1 MTDALDRHRASSGA
15 SASDPGDP
23 GGTSDPGASSL
34 EPLVADWVEGW
45 TASRGLSATRRGG
58 TWRVPIGLPDRWA
71 EFVVPLGAGAG
82 VDDRA
87 ADADDAASPDLPA
100 AEAVLL
106 DTTLAEAVDAGS
118 FGDAVWVTVV
128 VPPARVD
135 AVVRAG
141 LAAGL
146 VVRSAE
152 ESFMAVELHHQAAR
166 AVPAGYVVDV
176 AEARAARGTVLRA
189 VASPDVGGAEDLDA
203 AVDVAPDADPV
214 DAASGRAGLTAAGT
228 AVPDK
233 IQTSE
238 AHRRRGLGGAVM
250 HALVDECRRRGAAHG
265 LLVASVDGAGLYA
278 ALGWRRVA
286 SVVVLATH

>member
-15 SASDPGDP
+15 SASDPGDLS
-23 GGTSDPGASSL
+23 GASGPGASSL

-82 VDDRA
+82 LDDRA
-87 ADADDAASPDLPA
+87 ADADHAASPDLPA
-100 AEAVLL
+100 AEAELL

-203 AVDVAPDADPV
+203 A
-214 DAASGRAGLTAAGT
+214 SGRAGLTAAGT

>member
-15 SASDPGDP
+15 SASDPGP
-23 GGTSDPGASSL
+23 SDPRASSL

-82 VDDRA
+82 LDDRA
-87 ADADDAASPDLPA
+87 ADADHAASPDLPA
-100 AEAVLL
+100 AEAELL

-166 AVPAGYVVDV
+166 AVPAGYAVDV

-189 VASPDVGGAEDLDA
+189 VASPDVGGAEDL
-203 AVDVAPDADPV
+203 

-250 HALVDECRRRGAAHG
+250 DALVDECRRRGAAHG

>member
-23 GGTSDPGASSL
+23 GGASDPRASSL

-82 VDDRA
+82 LDDRA
-87 ADADDAASPDLPA
+87 ADADHAASPDLPA
-100 AEAVLL
+100 AEAELL

-135 AVVRAG
+135 VVVRAG

-203 AVDVAPDADPV
+203 A
-214 DAASGRAGLTAAGT
+214 SGRAGLTAAGT

-250 HALVDECRRRGAAHG
+250 DALVDECRRRGAAHG

>member
-15 SASDPGDP
+15 SDSDPGP
-23 GGTSDPGASSL
+23 SDPRASSL

-118 FGDAVWVTVV
+118 FVDAVWVTVV

>member
-23 GGTSDPGASSL
+23 GGASDPRASSL
-34 EPLVADWVEGW
+34 EPLIADWVEGW

-82 VDDRA
+82 VDDPA
-87 ADADDAASPDLPA
+87 ADADDAASPELPA
-100 AEAVLL
+100 AEAALL
-106 DTTLAEAVDAGS
+106 GTTLSEAVDAGS

-141 LAAGL
+141 LGAGL

-152 ESFMAVELHHQAAR
+152 ESFMAVELHRQAAR

-176 AEARAARGTVLRA
+176 AEARAAGGTVLRA
-189 VASPDVGGAEDLDA
+189 VVSPDVGGAEDLDA
-203 AVDVAPDADPV
+203 AVDLAHDVDPV
-214 DAASGRAGLTAAGT
+214 DAASGRVGLTAAGT